1 MSYTGQTIPD
11 KLYYDVIVTNL
22 ETKNNPPPILYF
34 NETRNNPFIY
44 NPEEYWMSII
54 RFTLDTPTLPIF
66 IPSIQPYS
74 ADLNLTIYSITLTYT
89 IPATQLT
96 FTQQTYIEFIPQDR
110 FATQPV
116 PPSQTTT
123 GLQNNNTAYYYIYNY
138 QYWIYLV
145 NNAFTACFND
155 LGAQIAA
162 YNLAHATAYT
172 LPTTYA
178 PLLNFDTTA
187 NIAILTADVAGY
199 STEQIGIW
207 FNPALFQLFSSFP
220 VVVNNLALNANNQG
234 EAVQIQM
241 DSFQGANTIQ
251 YPPNNPTYTA
261 IQVFQEYST
270 ISLWN
275 PVTSIVFC
283 SNTIPIIPNQLS
295 NPLIYVDGTIISN
308 SGNNSNISQVITD
321 FVANDGIYKPN
332 IVYNPSA
339 QYRLVE
345 LVGNR
350 PLNNLDVYVYW
361 RDRTGQL
368 QPFRLSSG
376 STATIKFLFTK
387 KDAYSNYK

>member
-1 MSYTGQTIPD
+1 MSFTSQSIPE
-11 KLYYDVIVTNL
+11 KLYYDVVVTNL

-44 NPEEYWMSII
+44 DPEKYWMSII
-54 RFTLDTPTLPIF
+54 RFTIDTPTLPIF

-74 ADLNLTIYSITLTYT
+74 ADLNLTIYSVTLEYT
-89 IPATQLT
+89 IPQTAIT
-96 FTQQTYIEFIPQDR
+96 FTQETFVQFIPQDK
-110 FATQPV
+110 FATVPV
-116 PPSQTTT
+116 PPSQTTN
-123 GLQNNNTAYYYIYNY
+123 GLQNNNSAYYYIYNY

-145 NNAFTACFND
+145 NIAFTTCFNS
-155 LGAQIAA
+155 LAAQIAA
-162 YNLAHATAYT
+162 YNLANATLYT

-178 PLLNFDTTA
+178 PLFNFDTTA
-187 NIAILTADVAGY
+187 NIAILTADIAGY
-199 STEQIGIW
+199 STGQISIW
-207 FNPALFQLFSSFP
+207 LNPSLFQLFSSFP
-220 VVVNNLALNANNQG
+220 VLVSNLALNANNYG
-234 EAVQIQM
+234 KAVQIQM

-275 PVTSIVFC
+275 PVTSVVFC
-283 SNTIPIIPNQLS
+283 SNTIPIVPNQLS
-295 NPLIYVDGTIISN
+295 TPLLFVDGNIISN

-321 FVANDGIYKPN
+321 FVADGGQYKPS

-361 RDRTGQL
+361 KDRTGAL

-376 STATIKFLFTK
+376 STATIKFLFTRK
-387 KDAYSNYK
+387 GEYSNYK